1 MFLFCIALHR
11 KSFTIIY
18 LLKTKTKMDYKKIIM
33 EVMNRNGQPFTAED
47 KLIDKVLT
55 IVEFIQIIKELQE
68 LGMFAEPKKEETELQ
83 VA

>member
-1 MFLFCIALHR
+1 
-11 KSFTIIY
+11 
-18 LLKTKTKMDYKKIIM
+18 MDYKKTIM

-68 LGMFAEPKKEETELQ
+68 AGMFVEATESVKELQ
-83 VA
+83 LT

>member
-1 MFLFCIALHR
+1 
-11 KSFTIIY
+11 
-18 LLKTKTKMDYKKIIM
+18 MDYKKTIM

-55 IVEFIQIIKELQE
+55 IVEFIQIIKELQAAGLFVE
-68 LGMFAEPKKEETELQ
+68 TKKEETELQ

>member
-1 MFLFCIALHR
+1 MN
-11 KSFTIIY
+11 
-18 LLKTKTKMDYKKIIM
+18 YKKKM
-33 EVMNRNGQPFTAED
+33 MKVMNRYGQPFTAED

-68 LGMFAEPKKEETELQ
+68 AGMFVEATESVKKLQ

>member
-1 MFLFCIALHR
+1 
-11 KSFTIIY
+11 
-18 LLKTKTKMDYKKIIM
+18 MDYKKTIM
-33 EVMNRNGQPFTAED
+33 EVMNRNGQPFTTED

-68 LGMFAEPKKEETELQ
+68 LGLFVDVKKAVSNLQ